1 MPSVTLPNDLK
12 YQPYHA
18 PYRRGAPLALL
29 RMEAY
34 YSDHSLICGKF
45 PNLSKNSK
53 TKRLNRFRTLKGL
66 RTRYTD
72 THILTILYLIKY
84 RGGVS
89 HLFIP
94 ITGHIRPGVAI

>member
-66 RTRYTD
+66 TGTLYSLAKY
-72 THILTILYLIKY
+72 ILVYVIIY
-84 RGGVS
+84 RGTSV
-89 HLFIP
+89 
-94 ITGHIRPGVAI
+94 

>member
-1 MPSVTLPNDLK
+1 MPSAKKEKRRETGDMPSVTLPNDLK

-53 TKRLNRFRTLKGL
+53 TKRLNRFRKGSARYTERIL
-66 RTRYTD
+66 TRY
-72 THILTILYLIKY
+72 IQYYMKI
-84 RGGVS
+84 V
-89 HLFIP
+89 
-94 ITGHIRPGVAI
+94 